1 MDDWGSWES
10 LYMTVQGQFALTDG
24 DGNPQGPLYVCANVL
39 DYATGPNGFVC
50 ANADWNDPT
59 GSNLCGLCKQ
69 EINRWMMIEAYH
81 ACPNDVAKP
90 PNEGVC
96 WGTHQGHIFATET
109 EPMCTPTQ
117 GDGAGNKEALI
128 GYTPNF
134 QSCARLGA
142 HLAPPWAYECGPAPA
157 QPEGNENFCV
167 NGGQIGGG
175 VTWAPEDGS
184 CYLEWQW
191 PVPDASALPADYY
204 PNGQA

>member
-1 MDDWGSWES
+1 M
-10 LYMTVQGQFALTDG
+10 YMTVQGQFALTDG
-24 DGNPQGPLYVCANVL
+24 DGNPQGPLYACANAL
-39 DYATGPNGFVC
+39 DWTGVPNEFVC
-50 ANADWNDPT
+50 ANADYGDST
-59 GSNLCGLCKQ
+59 GSAPYCGICKQ
-69 EINRWMMIEAYH
+69 EIDRWLMIEAYH
-81 ACPNDVAKP
+81 ACPNDMAKP
-90 PNEGVC
+90 DNC
-96 WGTHQGHIFATET
+96 IRDFQGHIFATET

-142 HLAPPWAYECGPAPA
+142 HLAPPWAYECDPNA

-191 PVPDASALPADYY
+191 SVPDASALPADYY